1 MKLVQNRGTDR
12 VVDLMRP
19 HLQPGHR
26 LGCVTP
32 SFSLFAFAE
41 LRDALA
47 KLEGVQLILPPADD
61 ALDFLGGDGG
71 GPHAEPECACRK
83 RNGIYA
89 VARKIAHWQPAT
101 VIPTSP
107 PLAPTKPSARRST
120 SFEPLAALAFGET
133 VRSMR
138 EGLGLAQDQFALIA
152 SVDRSYYGKLERGE
166 RQPTLGLLLRIARG
180 LGVPGATLVEKTEST
195 LKRLGKPSARL
206 KAR

>member
-1 MKLVQNRGTDR
+1 
-12 VVDLMRP
+12 
-19 HLQPGHR
+19 
-26 LGCVTP
+26 
-32 SFSLFAFAE
+32 
-41 LRDALA
+41 
-47 KLEGVQLILPPADD
+47 
-61 ALDFLGGDGG
+61 
-71 GPHAEPECACRK
+71 
-83 RNGIYA
+83 
-89 VARKIAHWQPAT
+89 
-101 VIPTSP
+101 
-107 PLAPTKPSARRST
+107 LAPTKPSARRST